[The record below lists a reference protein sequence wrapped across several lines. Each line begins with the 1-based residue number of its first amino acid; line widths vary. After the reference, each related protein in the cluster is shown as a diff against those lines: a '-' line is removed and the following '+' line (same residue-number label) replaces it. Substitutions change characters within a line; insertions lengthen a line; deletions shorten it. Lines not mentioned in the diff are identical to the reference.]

1 LKTGRLEAGELSSP
15 ITYCIISLYSINV
28 KMLDGKELPGLSGR
42 LIVDDCGGQVQSFI
56 YNYNAKHHYPIYHP
70 GFIDGRHILCPEA
83 QLCRPGRV
91 PRAGFPEAVL
101 RLAGYQQILP
111 AV

>member
-1 LKTGRLEAGELSSP
+1 
-15 ITYCIISLYSINV
+15 
-28 KMLDGKELPGLSGR
+28 MLDGKELPGLSGR

-56 YNYNAKHHYPIYHP
+56 YNYDAKYHHPIHDH
-70 GFIDGRHILCPEA
+70 GFIGGRHLLCPEA
-83 QLCRPGRV
+83 QLRWQGRF
-91 PRAGFPEAVL
+91 PRAGFPEAIL